1 MRAFW
6 PQLIVS
12 MRSLISAH
20 FGFSWKQSAYDLISA
35 NRTNSPRSLK
45 IIETIS
51 SGKEVS
57 KMLLSQKFCV
67 KKFTYMRMA
76 PVTKES
82 PPTKR
87 LMNPPI
93 RAQSPPRRPRYP
105 AATGIQGEY
114 RELIGSESSYGG
126 GLSWLGTG
134 VTTALSSIGT
144 VLSIVWIVSNSH
156 NVKKTGGAI
165 WLHPRSQGVNCVQ
178 TELNTADKF

>member
-1 MRAFW
+1 MRC
-6 PQLIVS
+6 
-12 MRSLISAH
+12 LISAH

-45 IIETIS
+45 IIERIL

-57 KMLLSQKFCV
+57 KMLLFYKI
-67 KKFTYMRMA
+67 FTYMRMA

-105 AATGIQGEY
+105 AATGVQGEI

-144 VLSIVWIVSNSH
+144 VLFIVWIVSQLCSNGTFEISL
-156 NVKKTGGAI
+156 T
-165 WLHPRSQGVNCVQ
+165 NCGP
-178 TELNTADKF
+178 

>member
-1 MRAFW
+1 MTWF
-6 PQLIVS
+6 QLTGRIV
-12 MRSLISAH
+12 REVL
-20 FGFSWKQSAYDLISA
+20 K
-35 NRTNSPRSLK
+35 SLK
-45 IIETIS
+45 RCRQE
-51 SGKEVS
+51 KEVS

-156 NVKKTGGAI
+156 NVKKQVEPYGSIPVVKGLIVFKRNLISLTNFR
-165 WLHPRSQGVNCVQ
+165 P
-178 TELNTADKF
+178 